1 MLTVSLS
8 GVRFHAVLGLYP
20 QESFIHNEI
29 EIHIA
34 VAMEADIDNLP
45 LIDYTIL
52 HQIAATAVKEPA
64 SLLET
69 VVQRIVTAING
80 SYPGSK
86 ISVAVRKLHPPMQ
99 GIVDY
104 SEVKWESGAALL

>member
-8 GVRFHAVLGLYP
+8 GVRFNAAIGLYP

-29 EIHIA
+29 EVHIA
-34 VAMEADIDNLP
+34 VSQDAVMDNLP
-45 LIDYTIL
+45 LIDYTLL
-52 HQIAATAVKEPA
+52 HQIAANAVNEPA

-69 VVQRIVTAING
+69 VVQRIVAGI
-80 SYPGSK
+80 SSQYPGSK

-99 GIVDY
+99 GVVDY
-104 SEVKWESGAALL
+104 SEVKWES

>member
-8 GVRFHAVLGLYP
+8 GVRFNALLGLYAR
-20 QESFIHNEI
+20 EAFIPNEI

-34 VAMEADIDNLP
+34 VTQAADLHNLP
-45 LIDYTIL
+45 LIDYALL
-52 HQIAATAVKEPA
+52 HQIAAAAVKEPA

-69 VVQRIVTAING
+69 VVQRIVTAIDRQ
-80 SYPGSK
+80 YPGSK
-86 ISVAVRKLHPPMQ
+86 MSVAVRKLNPPMQ

-104 SEVKWESGAALL
+104 SEVKWES